1 MNVKMY
7 GRLEGCVYCTRA
19 KNICSI
25 NNFNLEFI
33 DIDEAGLGITELHE
47 ICGVPVRS
55 IPQIFVDE
63 KYIGGCEKFIEFLK
77 GE

>member
-1 MNVKMY
+1 MDVKMY
-7 GRLEGCVYCTRA
+7 GRNEGCKYCTRA
-19 KNICSI
+19 KTICAM

-33 DIDEAGLGITELHE
+33 DIDEAGLGIPELHE

-55 IPQIFVDE
+55 IPQIFVDG
-63 KYIGGCEKFIEFLK
+63 KYVGGCDQFEAFLR